1 MFSAKWYLLNKR
13 ICTWIK
19 TIISENR
26 MARRK
31 TWYDQIKSLLQVQIF
46 FSLFA
51 SFWFIE
57 QTQKIWRFHFVTFV
71 FYKRLTF
78 VSHHISTWLSMYRE
92 TIKGSDLSLKIV
104 CLKRVALRYVRN
116 IMLMREPSSRYWCN
130 RFFCWHRQ

>member
-31 TWYDQIKSLLQVQIF
+31 TWYDQIKSLLT
-46 FSLFA
+46 FSLFV

-92 TIKGSDLSLKIV
+92 TKKGSDLSLKVV

>member
-31 TWYDQIKSLLQVQIF
+31 TWYDQIKSLLT
-46 FSLFA
+46 FSLFV

>member
-31 TWYDQIKSLLQVQIF
+31 TWYDQIKSLLF
-46 FSLFA
+46 FSLFV

-71 FYKRLTF
+71 FYKWLTF

-104 CLKRVALRYVRN
+104 CMKRVALRYVRN